1 MARTITLWPGET
13 KSEAGRLVVMT
24 IEVFD
29 LVKPLV
35 EGKQA
40 RDFLFTWPNG
50 DQVLDF
56 RVSWRKMCNAAKV
69 SFLLHDFRRS
79 AVRK

>member
-1 MARTITLWPGET
+1 
-13 KSEAGRLVVMT
+13 VVMT

-50 DQVLDF
+50 GEVLDF